1 MRLDQAFSDSFTR
14 FPDSP
19 AIIEGNRACTYSQLH
34 ARVERLAGAL
44 ASRGVSSGDHVVY
57 VSANSAVFAELT
69 LACSRIGAVCEIHNI
84 RLSDQTLLELI
95 ARSGASLAVLSAD
108 AWDRL
113 GPHLP
118 SSGSI
123 ETTVVFGHEEDLL
136 DDAIPYEEFLE
147 GAPAPP
153 NQKPADDEDPVLMMF
168 TSGTTGTPKGVLFSH
183 RAIANRIAI
192 DVESM
197 GFSSGDSMLF
207 VLPFFHTT
215 CMSVFAVL
223 SAGGTAVIGNSSD
236 PRSIMETVNRYG
248 ITRIGLVP
256 YHMRSLCS

>member
-108 AWDRL
+108 A
-113 GPHLP
+113 
-118 SSGSI
+118 
-123 ETTVVFGHEEDLL
+123 
-136 DDAIPYEEFLE
+136 
-147 GAPAPP
+147 
-153 NQKPADDEDPVLMMF
+153 
-168 TSGTTGTPKGVLFSH
+168 
-183 RAIANRIAI
+183 
-192 DVESM
+192 
-197 GFSSGDSMLF
+197 
-207 VLPFFHTT
+207 
-215 CMSVFAVL
+215 
-223 SAGGTAVIGNSSD
+223 
-236 PRSIMETVNRYG
+236 
-248 ITRIGLVP
+248 
-256 YHMRSLCS
+256 